1 MKFSKISK
9 RKLSKVNKR
18 LKLLF
23 PNVMK
28 SYNSDLSQKY
38 LGTDLKNFSSKTYP
52 RKIMT
57 YNSFLTSNT
66 YRKITNDLPRVKIT
80 KKPRVFKYYKKY
92 RSHLRNNNI
101 RKANE
106 MIQDLFNSD
115 CYFTYEFSLHIINEF
130 LNKISELNTDF
141 DKNYAIRIMNQLTY
155 KEELN
160 ILNEITDIYYNDSRS
175 LNNYFKQL
183 IMEIRLSDSG
193 RDKLCVNIE
202 DFQYKF

>member
-1 MKFSKISK
+1 MKFSRISK

-23 PNVMK
+23 PNIMK

-38 LGTDLKNFSSKTYP
+38 FGTDLKNFPNKTYP

-57 YNSFLTSNT
+57 YNSFFTPNT
-66 YRKITNDLPRVKIT
+66 YKKITNDLPRVKIT

-92 RSHLRNNNI
+92 REYLRSNNI

-115 CYFTYEFSLHIINEF
+115 CYFSYEFSIHIINEF
-130 LNKISELNTDF
+130 LNKINEIYIDF
-141 DKNYAIRIMNQLTY
+141 NKAYAIKIMNQLTY
-155 KEELN
+155 NEELN
-160 ILNEITDIYYNDSRS
+160 ILNEITDIYYDDATF

-183 IMEIRLSDSG
+183 IMEIRLSENG
-193 RDKLCVNIE
+193 KEKLCVNIE
-202 DFQYKF
+202 DFQYKL

>member
-18 LKLLF
+18 LKVLF

-52 RKIMT
+52 CKIMT
-57 YNSFLTSNT
+57 YNRFLTSST
-66 YRKITNDLPRVKIT
+66 YKKITEDLPRVKIT

-92 RSHLRNNNI
+92 REYLRNNNI

-106 MIQDLFNSD
+106 MIQNLFKSD
-115 CYFTYEFSLHIINEF
+115 CYFTYEFSIHIINEF
-130 LNKISELNTDF
+130 LNKIKEVNNDF
-141 DKNYAIRIMNQLTY
+141 NKEYAVKIMNQLIY

-160 ILNEITDIYYNDSRS
+160 ILNDITEMYYDDITFI
-175 LNNYFKQL
+175 NNYFKQL
-183 IMEIRLSDSG
+183 IMEIRLSENG
-193 RDKLCVNIE
+193 KDKLCINIE
-202 DFQYKF
+202 EFQYKL

>member
-18 LKLLF
+18 LKILF

-38 LGTDLKNFSSKTYP
+38 LGTDLKNFSNKTYP
-52 RKIMT
+52 QKIMM
-57 YNSFLTSNT
+57 YNNFLTPST
-66 YRKITNDLPRVKIT
+66 YKKIISDLPKVKIT

-92 RSHLRNNNI
+92 KIQLRNNNI
-101 RKANE
+101 KKANE
-106 MIQDLFNSD
+106 MIQNLFNSE
-115 CYFTYEFSLHIINEF
+115 CFFTYEFSIHIINEF
-130 LNKISELNTDF
+130 LGKINDIDSNF
-141 DKNYAIRIMNQLTY
+141 DKNYAIKIMNQLTY

-160 ILNEITDIYYNDSRS
+160 VLNEITDIYYEDITL

-183 IMEIRLSDSG
+183 IMEIRLSENG
-193 RDKLCVNIE
+193 KDKLCVRIE
-202 DFQYKF
+202 DFQYKL

>member
-18 LKLLF
+18 LKILF

-52 RKIMT
+52 QKIMM
-57 YNSFLTSNT
+57 YNNFLTPST
-66 YRKITNDLPRVKIT
+66 YKKIISDLPKVKIT

-92 RSHLRNNNI
+92 KIQLRNNNI
-101 RKANE
+101 KKANE
-106 MIQDLFNSD
+106 MIQNLFNSE
-115 CYFTYEFSLHIINEF
+115 CFFTYEFSIHIINEF
-130 LNKISELNTDF
+130 LGKINDIDSNF
-141 DKNYAIRIMNQLTY
+141 DKNYAIKIMNQLTY

-160 ILNEITDIYYNDSRS
+160 VLNEITDIYYEDITL

-183 IMEIRLSDSG
+183 IMEIRLSENG
-193 RDKLCVNIE
+193 KDKLCVRIE
-202 DFQYKF
+202 DFQYKL